1 MVGNFGLEITLAT
14 LYWADYGS
22 RRGGRW
28 RRCNNCGRVGG
39 RTPAMLPYASAG
51 MRRWTR
57 RGMRRWTRRWTGR
70 CAISLIACDRLVQ
83 RGVFKRRQCPS
94 VVLEPTRRRRPTASP
109 TTDQCSCDSQPR
121 EALCSHRKCSHR
133 KSSHQKCSH
142 ERLPPKVLE
151 VSNCRCDRS
160 SNDLKTLFPTL

>member
-1 MVGNFGLEITLAT
+1 MCVQGVHCPEKNCLNYSSPTLSSSVLFTAPCVA
-14 LYWADYGS
+14 WRWWM
-22 RRGGRW
+22 RRWIRW
-28 RRCNNCGRVGG
+28 RTSRWTG
-39 RTPAMLPYASAG
+39 
-51 MRRWTR
+51 RWTR
-57 RGMRRWTRRWTGR
+57 RWMRRWTRRWTGR

-121 EALCSHRKCSHR
+121 EALCSHQKCSHQKCSHR
-133 KSSHQKCSH
+133 KCSH

-151 VSNCRCDRS
+151 VSDCRCDRS

>member
-1 MVGNFGLEITLAT
+1 
-14 LYWADYGS
+14 
-22 RRGGRW
+22 
-28 RRCNNCGRVGG
+28 
-39 RTPAMLPYASAG
+39 
-51 MRRWTR
+51 
-57 RGMRRWTRRWTGR
+57 MRRWTRRWTGR

-121 EALCSHRKCSHR
+121 EALCSLRKCSHQ
-133 KSSHQKCSH
+133 KCSHQKCSHRKCSH

-151 VSNCRCDRS
+151 VSDCRCDRS
-160 SNDLKTLFPTL
+160 SNDLKKTVSHIMNCDRRKPGQQV